1 MSVLLVTGTDTGVGK
16 TLVTASIAA
25 ALRARGTSVAVAK
38 PAETGCRR
46 EAGGLYAEDA
56 ATLAA
61 AVDSREP
68 LDEICPWRFA
78 DPLAPALAAE
88 RSGAAIDVDALV
100 ETLRRRGRAAD
111 LLLVE
116 GAGGLLV
123 PLRGRTSYAD
133 VAATL
138 AAPVLVVVGSRL
150 GAVNATLLTLEVLA
164 ARGIAIA
171 GYVVNRIAPSPDL
184 AAATNGALLRRV
196 TPARCLGEIPWIPD
210 AATLLGALRRGGAP
224 AETARADLAALAT
237 THLDLDA
244 LCGFARAPG

>member
-1 MSVLLVTGTDTGVGK
+1 MSALFVTGTDTGVGK
-16 TLVTASIAA
+16 TLVTAGIAA
-25 ALRARGTSVAVAK
+25 ALRARGAAVGVAK
-38 PAETGCRR
+38 PTETGCRR

-61 AVDSREP
+61 AVEAREP

-100 ETLRRRGRAAD
+100 ETLRRRGRTYD
-111 LLLVE
+111 LLLIE

-123 PLRGRTSYAD
+123 PLRERTTYAD
-133 VAATL
+133 VAAAL
-138 AAPVLVVVGSRL
+138 GAPVLVVVGSRL
-150 GAVNATLLTLEVLA
+150 GAINATLLTLEVLA
-164 ARGIAIA
+164 ARGIAVA

-184 AAATNGALLRRV
+184 AAATNGALLRRA
-196 TPARCLGEIPWIPD
+196 TPARCLGELPWVPD
-210 AATLLGALRRGGAP
+210 AAALLGALRRGGAP
-224 AETARADLAALAT
+224 AATARATLAALAT

-244 LCGFARAPG
+244 VSGSARARE